1 MLVLNRRTEANEQK
15 TILHSNH
22 LLVAL
27 LVLFE
32 VVLFIAFG
40 GERLEQSGWV
50 KWLCAGAPV
59 LIVLLSFLRDYIIK
73 VKFGGSNE

>member
-1 MLVLNRRTEANEQK
+1 MNKKQFY
-15 TILHSNH
+15 ILTTCC
-22 LLVAL
+22 LVAL

-50 KWLCAGAPV
+50 
-59 LIVLLSFLRDYIIK
+59 LLSFLRDYIIK